1 MEHFISSLFKH
12 LIVVNR
18 KCGPARLVLVV
29 NSILTS
35 TLILRQWVLW
45 WILCWSSSRK
55 VADPSASSFGICT
68 CRMQCTQTSN
78 FVYTIFREDNNALS
92 VWFARKSSWPRSVHS
107 LLLLSISLSL
117 IFSVIIVLFLSRIS
131 ESSKSRWWFM
141 FHIWRYVL
149 GLSLFQCRD
158 LNCVI
163 LGVRA
168 LLFWT
173 IPSIFTPGWYTHCF
187 TCQLHWVASS

>member
-1 MEHFISSLFKH
+1 M
-12 LIVVNR
+12 
-18 KCGPARLVLVV
+18 GQLVLCLWLIPFLQVLLFYV
-29 NSILTS
+29 NEFYDEFFADLVPEKWRILVPVALAFVLAECNALKLATS
-35 TLILRQWVLW
+35 YTP
-45 WILCWSSSRK
+45 SSVR
-55 VADPSASSFGICT
+55 T
-68 CRMQCTQTSN
+68 TMR
-78 FVYTIFREDNNALS
+78 YRLS

-107 LLLLSISLSL
+107 LLLLSIPLSL